1 MKPSSGQPLYT
12 VIGLGL
18 STRDWPDLRAFKR
31 CLLKVNNNQE
41 TADAPQSMEDRLA
54 LALQSA
60 LEDAG
65 LASGVQKGI
74 SIPAVIHYPEG
85 KASLKALLK
94 NNPSPI
100 DRKQSV
106 LTKGSFAEALEE
118 VLNLLNEG
126 KCKQAALCG
135 SVADGEGF
143 GCALLSQEAAA
154 KDAYAQLSVQDERS
168 VNGASGAGMLDLV
181 RAALSLNSRT
191 HFPEPANGE
200 SSGGEILIPELVD
213 SEASL
218 WEGSKSDNKSGE
230 DVQHL
235 MQPWFPQPFAHK
247 YEMEMALDED
257 PACLHLEKA
266 YCDAPHPG
274 QPFSDFGLHLLPV
287 NIPSAQKAAETLEK
301 TTQELSTARDLDA
314 FIGKALSDWQ
324 ENAPAG
330 NTLVV
335 LGSNKQ
341 ELLAELARAQNGLPG
356 ALESGRDWQTPN
368 GSFFTPQPLGP
379 QAGISFVYPGAFG
392 TYVGM
397 GREVFYLF
405 PQLHEALLEMSD
417 DPGKTINETVIFPQK
432 LTPSLKEQL
441 QEELNGNP
449 TEMISSGVCFS
460 HLFTVI
466 LRDIFK
472 IEPQSAF
479 GYSLGENSMMFG
491 LGIWSQ
497 ADGMRTSLEAAP
509 IFHRR
514 VSGPQ
519 NAIREFWGLPGVEK
533 NDDDQPLWANY
544 VLMAPPEKVR
554 EALENEPHVYITHIN
569 TPRQVVIG
577 GEPAACLRVAG
588 ALKCMHLQTPY
599 HHAIHCAPVESES
612 EAFTRLHDWP
622 VEYTPDIPIYSAAE
636 YTPLPYESKAI
647 ARSFAHMLTRPID
660 FPRLVNLAYQDGARV
675 FIELGA
681 GSNCSKW
688 VEACLKDRPH
698 AAMSINYS
706 NLDDH
711 SAILRLLARLI
722 SHQIPLDLSVLKEE
736 YA

>member
-1 MKPSSGQPLYT
+1 MMMKPSSGQPLYA

-31 CLLKVNNNQE
+31 CLLKVKSDQE
-41 TADAPQSMEDRLA
+41 TADAPQNMEDRLA
-54 LALQSA
+54 LALQDM

-65 LASGVQKGI
+65 LASGAQKGI
-74 SIPAVIHYPEG
+74 SIPAVIHCPEG
-85 KASLKALLK
+85 KASVKALLK
-94 NNPSPI
+94 NSPDPI

-106 LTKGSFAEALEE
+106 LVSGSFMQAMEKALS
-118 VLNLLNEG
+118 LLNEG
-126 KCKQAALCG
+126 KCKQVALCG
-135 SVADGEGF
+135 SIANGEGF
-143 GCALLSQEAAA
+143 GCALLSQKAAA
-154 KDAYAQLSVQDERS
+154 AGVYAQLSVKNEPS
-168 VNGASGAGMLDLV
+168 ANGASGAGLLDLMQAV
-181 RAALSLNSRT
+181 LSLNSRT
-191 HFPEPANGE
+191 RFPEPANAE
-200 SSGGEILIPELVD
+200 SGILIPELVD

-218 WEGSKSDNKSGE
+218 WEGSKSNNGSEE

-235 MQPWFPQPFAHK
+235 MQPWFPQPFSQK
-247 YEMEMALDED
+247 YELDLALDQD
-257 PACLHLEKA
+257 TVSLHLEKA
-266 YCDAPHPG
+266 YSDAPHPG
-274 QPFSDFGLHLLPV
+274 QPFCDFGLHLLPV
-287 NIPSAQKAAETLEK
+287 NIPGAQKATEILDK
-301 TTQELSTARDLDA
+301 TIKELSTAHDLNA
-314 FIGKALSDWQ
+314 FIRKALSDWQ

-335 LGSNKQ
+335 LGDSKQ
-341 ELLAELARAQNGLPG
+341 ALLAELERAQSGLPG

-379 QAGISFVYPGAFG
+379 QAGIAFVYPGAFG

-405 PQLHEALLEMSD
+405 PQLHDALLEVSD

-472 IEPQSAF
+472 LEPQSAF

-509 IFHRR
+509 IFHQR

-519 NAIREFWGLPGVEK
+519 NAIRESWGLPVVEIAEDGK
-533 NDDDQPLWANY
+533 QPLWANY
-544 VLMAPPEKVR
+544 ILMAPSEKVR
-554 EALENEPHVYITHIN
+554 EALEEEPRVYITHIN

-577 GEPAACLRVAG
+577 GEPAACLRVAE

-599 HHAIHCAPVESES
+599 QHAIHCAPVESETD
-612 EAFTRLHDWP
+612 AFTRLHDWP
-622 VEYTPDIPIYSAAE
+622 VEHTPQIPIYSAAE
-636 YTPLPYESKAI
+636 YAPLQYESKAI
-647 ARSFAHMLTRPID
+647 ARSFAHMLTHPID
-660 FPRLVNLAYQDGARV
+660 FPRLVDLAYRDGARV

-688 VEACLKDRPH
+688 VEACLKGQPH
-698 AAMSINYS
+698 AAMSINQN

-711 SAILRLLARLI
+711 SAILRMLARLI
-722 SHQIPLDLSVLKEE
+722 SHQIPLDLSILKEE
-736 YA
+736 FA